1 MKSTYHLYIWRDS
14 GKEVKQF
21 IVVNCIG
28 TPKLFCKFIDA
39 WKNDNYWN
47 LHSLL
52 LKTHFWQMNLSDL
65 KISIKLPFSLEWLS
79 LFLLWILPLSFP
91 TQWLL
96 FFSLYFSGFLCR
108 KKKKG
113 FVFGKQKALGK
124 NSQWPYLLLPSLH
137 CYCTLVS
144 HLWWKLSSCI
154 LIGIVFKA
162 RSLIYWF
169 SLFKR

>member
-1 MKSTYHLYIWRDS
+1 MLPYIKIVVIIMKSTYHLYIWRDS

-65 KISIKLPFSLEWLS
+65 KISIKLPFSLEWTNKSNCLSSFSESFLS
-79 LFLLWILPLSFP
+79 LSQPNDCC
-91 TQWLL
+91 
-96 FFSLYFSGFLCR
+96 FSLCTLVASFAE
-108 KKKKG
+108 KKKK
-113 FVFGKQKALGK
+113 AL
-124 NSQWPYLLLPSLH
+124 YLGNKR
-137 CYCTLVS
+137 
-144 HLWWKLSSCI
+144 HLARI
-154 LIGIVFKA
+154 VNDLICFSPPFIVTVH
-162 RSLIYWF
+162 
-169 SLFKR
+169 